1 MRPLHGPARLRREL
15 TLASQI
21 PYTAQVADHVVRT
34 RAGHYVQVL
43 QLGGISFE
51 CADDADINAWHERL
65 NVLWRNIASP
75 QVAVWTHLIRRR
87 DWSYPTGSFAS
98 GFAST
103 LNERYRRRIAGERL
117 MRNDWYLSLVYRPTS
132 GAATGLAARLLV
144 RARREEAGAEL
155 AEVLDACQKLRQT
168 VIAALDRYEPETLG
182 VYWRGAH
189 CYSRV
194 LEFLTLL
201 LNGELRPVPLTT
213 TPLYHTLGVARPSFG
228 METLEYRTATHTTS
242 GAMLGIKEYATP
254 TAPGLFN
261 GLLSAPFPLVLT
273 QSFTFL
279 TKAAAQGLLLRQHN
293 RLLNAGDFALSQ
305 VEELRDALDAL
316 TSGEFVM
323 GDHHLSLQVLSDPTE
338 DPRGK
343 ATEWRLKTLND
354 RIALARD
361 LLSDAHVTVARE
373 DLALEAA
380 YGAQLPGN
388 FSRRA
393 RKAPLTSRNFAA
405 MAAFHNHPS
414 GRAVGYHWGDATTVF
429 VSSAGSL
436 YHYGLHASDPD
447 DPEGGSRKDIGHTL
461 ICGPTGSGKTVLV
474 GFLIAMLTKQGA
486 TQVILDK
493 DHGLEILVRAL
504 GGDYLALR
512 SGQPTGFNPLQLPVT
527 PHHTQFLKSWLRLL
541 AMPAGA
547 RALTVRE
554 QADLD
559 QALQGTLALNP
570 AERRLSRLIEF
581 LDPTNP
587 EGLFARLTPWC
598 DGADGDLAWVF
609 DNPADLVVP
618 RLGERPIIG
627 IDGTDFLSHD
637 VVRPAISFYLFH
649 LVRALLDGRR
659 LVLWADEFSRWL
671 GDPAFADFAKDGLKT
686 WRKLEGV
693 LCAATQ
699 SPSDALGSP
708 IARTIVEQT
717 PTKLLFPNVDA
728 TPEDYINGFGLTERE
743 YRLIK
748 HELSPGS
755 RMFLVKRG
763 RHSAVCQL
771 DLKGFDAEL
780 AVISGRATSVEFLNR
795 LIAERG
801 EAPEAW
807 LPTFC
812 AHFTRGPSTSSAAAM
827 QARSVDRTSDFSR
840 RTSDA
845 SVRP

>member
-1 MRPLHGPARLRREL
+1 MHTSPNLTRSRREL

-21 PYTAQVADHVVRT
+21 PYTAQVGEHVIRT
-34 RAGHYVQVL
+34 RAGHYVQVI
-43 QLGGISFE
+43 QLGGVSFE

-65 NVLWRNIASP
+65 NVLWRNVASS
-75 QVAVWTHLIRRR
+75 QVAVWAHLIRRR
-87 DWSYPTGSFAS
+87 DFSYPPGSFTNR
-98 GFAST
+98 FASA

-132 GAATGLAARLLV
+132 GAATGLAARLLK
-144 RARREEAGAEL
+144 RAQRDESRAEL
-155 AEVLDACQKLRQT
+155 AEALEACEKLRQT
-168 VIAALDRYEPETLG
+168 VLASLDRYEPEVLG
-182 VYWRGAH
+182 VYQRGGH
-189 CYSRV
+189 CYSRL

-201 LNGELRPVPLTT
+201 LDGEPRPVPLTT
-213 TPLYHTLGVARPSFG
+213 TPLYHTLGFARPSFG
-228 METLEYRTATHTTS
+228 METLEHRAATRTTS
-242 GAMLGIKEYATP
+242 GAMIGIKEYATP
-254 TAPGLFN
+254 STPGLFN
-261 GLLSAPFPLVLT
+261 AVLSAPFPLVLT
-273 QSFTFL
+273 QSFAFL
-279 TKAAAQGLLLRQHN
+279 TKSAAQGLLLRQHN

-338 DPRGK
+338 DAREA

-354 RIALARD
+354 RVALARD
-361 LLSDAHVTVARE
+361 LLADAHVTVARE

-380 YGAQLPGN
+380 YWAQLPGY
-388 FSRRA
+388 FSRRP

-414 GRAVGYHWGDATTVF
+414 GRATGYHWGAATTVF
-429 VSSAGSL
+429 ISSAGSL

-504 GGDYLALR
+504 GGNYFALR
-512 SGQPTGFNPLQLPVT
+512 NGQPTGFNPLQLPVT
-527 PHHTQFLKSWLRLL
+527 AHHIEFLKSWVRIL
-541 AMPAGA
+541 ALPPGA
-547 RALTVRE
+547 RALSVRE

-559 QALQGTLALNP
+559 QALHGTLALEP
-570 AERRLSRLIEF
+570 AQRSLSRFVEF
-581 LDPTNP
+581 LDSTNP
-587 EGLFARLTPWC
+587 EGVFARLAPWC
-598 DGADGDLAWVF
+598 GDGDLAWVF
-609 DNPADLVVP
+609 DNPTDSVAS
-618 RLGERPIIG
+618 RLKEWPLIG

-649 LVRALLDGRR
+649 LVRSLLDGRR

-699 SPSDALGSP
+699 SPSDALASP

-728 TPEDYINGFGLTERE
+728 TPEDYIEGFGLTERE
-743 YRLIK
+743 YQLIK
-748 HELSPGS
+748 QELSPGS
-755 RMFLVKRG
+755 RMFLIKRG

-771 DLKGFDAEL
+771 DLKGFDGEL
-780 AVISGRATSVEFLNR
+780 AVISGRATNVELLNR

-807 LPTFC
+807 LPAFC
-812 AHFTRGPSTSSAAAM
+812 AHFTRGPSTPSAEPKSTGSPNT
-827 QARSVDRTSDFSR
+827 QT
-840 RTSDA
+840 
-845 SVRP
+845 